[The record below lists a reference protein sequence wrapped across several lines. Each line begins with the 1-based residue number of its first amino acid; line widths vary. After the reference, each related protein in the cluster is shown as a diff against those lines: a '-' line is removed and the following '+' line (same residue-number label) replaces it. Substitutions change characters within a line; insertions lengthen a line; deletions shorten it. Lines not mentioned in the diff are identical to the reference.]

1 MEERMRKGVVMIIR
15 KIKFLFRLFST
26 VTVCVV
32 ISVALFTTV
41 INPADSLS
49 PAILW
54 QILLVSWLCSMGS
67 LIYPWKRTPGKTEM
81 GIRMLL
87 HYLLVNVIVLGA
99 GLWFEWYR
107 TDHLRS
113 VLSMMIC
120 IAAVF
125 AAVSAIEL
133 TKSSKEAKQMNERL
147 KEFKNR
153 E

>member
-1 MEERMRKGVVMIIR
+1 MKKIR
-15 KIKFLFRLFST
+15 VIFRLFST

-41 INPADSLS
+41 INPKDSLS

-99 GLWFEWYR
+99 GLWFGWYR
-107 TDHLRS
+107 TDHLWS
-113 VLSMMIC
+113 VLSMMIS

-125 AAVSAIEL
+125 AAVSAIEM
-133 TKSSKEAKQMNERL
+133 TKSSKEAKQMNEKL
-147 KEFKNR
+147 KEYKKQQ
-153 E
+153 